1 MFSGGMLERLFMGTT
16 LGDFGW
22 HAFTVKLLS
31 YCYFGVFIKHSFTV
45 FIVSPGMVIVD
56 SMCYFLFRPTVVKFC
71 YDYYYSYI
79 LML

>member
-56 SMCYFLFRPTVVKFC
+56 SMCYFC
-71 YDYYYSYI
+71 YLGLLLLSFVMIIIIVIY
-79 LML
+79 